1 MLSHFSCV
9 QLFVALWTVA
19 PLPNPVGASLFM
31 RFSRQDYW
39 SGLPCPPSGDLPNSG
54 IEPASLTSSA
64 LAGGFFTARATW
76 EALSVCLSLGYSLSF
91 QLLIA
96 LSNFIIPP

>member
-1 MLSHFSCV
+1 MDCGPPGSSIHGILRARI
-9 QLFVALWTVA
+9 LEW
-19 PLPNPVGASLFM
+19 LPF
-31 RFSRQDYW
+31 
-39 SGLPCPPSGDLPNSG
+39 PSPGDLTDPG